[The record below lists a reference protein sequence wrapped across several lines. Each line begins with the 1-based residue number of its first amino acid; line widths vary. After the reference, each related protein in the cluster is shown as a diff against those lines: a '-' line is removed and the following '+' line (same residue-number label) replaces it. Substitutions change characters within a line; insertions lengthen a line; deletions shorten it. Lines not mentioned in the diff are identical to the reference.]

1 MAWVCVKKLVL
12 KIKKTILLTHTIHTS
27 THLFQT
33 PFSLSLSNA
42 TTTITSTN
50 HHHYHLP
57 PPPQNTTYHHHSV
70 VSSPRTTLHFKIAL
84 QINPLLKLSCFL
96 PSSSETERWS
106 TGYGDSEIELKGGND
121 GWVQIFGEIVL
132 QSWLVT
138 VMFSLPS
145 LSLGFVVQI

>member
-1 MAWVCVKKLVL
+1 MAWLCVKKLVL
-12 KIKKTILLTHTIHTS
+12 KIKKTILLAHTIHTS
-27 THLFQT
+27 VPN

-42 TTTITSTN
+42 TTTITITSTN

-57 PPPQNTTYHHHSV
+57 PPPQNTTYHN
-70 VSSPRTTLHFKIAL
+70 HFRW
-84 QINPLLKLSCFL
+84 
-96 PSSSETERWS
+96 SSSYGESET
-106 TGYGDSEIELKGGND
+106 TLKGGND

-138 VMFSLPS
+138 VMFFLPS